1 MFLQSTVRGLRTLAL
16 GVIAGIAISAPA
28 QSDAA
33 THYAGGGFHGG
44 YAFHG
49 GYGFH
54 PGFRYGYGFRGG
66 FGWRGCCWWGWPGA
80 FWLGALPLYYSTWW
94 WGGVPYYYAYD
105 NYYIWNPDAG
115 QYQLTTPPPGL
126 LSGGAPAPGAP
137 AQAPAAGNTD
147 LFAYP
152 KNGQTAEQ
160 QARDKQECRDWAS
173 SQTQSGNANAAGAIA
188 SASPQNNET
197 FLRAEGACLEGRG
210 YSVK

>member
-1 MFLQSTVRGLRTLAL
+1 MFFQSTVRGLRTLAF
-16 GVIAGIAISAPA
+16 GVIAGAAIGAPA

-33 THYAGGGFHGG
+33 PHFVGGGFHGG

-54 PGFRYGYGFRGG
+54 PGFGYGFRGG
-66 FGWRGCCWWGWPGA
+66 GFGWRGYGWWGWPGA

-105 NYYIWNPDAG
+105 NYYIWNSGAG
-115 QYQLTTPPPGL
+115 QYQLTTPPQGL
-126 LSGGAPAPGAP
+126 VAGGAPAPGASQ
-137 AQAPAAGNTD
+137 QAAAGNTD

-160 QARDKQECRDWAS
+160 QARDKQECRDWAATQMQS
-173 SQTQSGNANAAGAIA
+173 SGANAAGAIA
-188 SASPQNNET
+188 SAGPQNNET